1 MKVGAD
7 FGQEYP
13 DGDVTSAEA
22 FATLVRTGVA
32 LTMEIDRSMATTFD
46 LPQVVLNCLA
56 VVEGADHPLTPSEI
70 SERTVVSSATMTG
83 TLDQLEYRAW
93 VRRLPNPADR
103 RSVFVEITP
112 EGRAVADQL
121 LPGIRKIEVGVLG
134 ALSPTE
140 LAMLLK
146 LLGKVLDGA
155 ATVALGEPIKLQG
168 RRIRRP
174 GPD

>member
-32 LTMEIDRSMATTFD
+32 LTMEIDRSMATTFK

-56 VVEGADHPLTPSEI
+56 VVEGADQPLTPSEI

-83 TLDQLEYRAW
+83 TLDQLEYRGW

-103 RSVFVEITP
+103 RSVFVEIAP

-146 LLGKVLDGA
+146 LLGKILDGA
-155 ATVALGEPIKLQG
+155 ATVARDEPIKLEG